1 MSRRILFVTMQGS
14 IHVARWIDSIA
25 DQGWDVH
32 MFPLNENF
40 AHERLRNVTIHRPFI
55 SLSWYGIRKK
65 VQRRRGGDTIMGL
78 TYDNER
84 GSGVRTQAA
93 FPVVV
98 PHLAVRALNRFVT
111 VRLGESPQRRA
122 LLYGPHMLARLIR
135 RLKPDLIHSMEFQHM
150 SYNVLKAKAIFGD
163 GFPPWLATNWG
174 SDISHF
180 RQDADHHRQI
190 TRLLGN
196 IDYYSCEC
204 QRDVG
209 LAQAMGFKGKVMPVF
224 PNSGGFDLAQA
235 ETYRSRKLPSQ
246 RRLIMLKG
254 YQHFAGRAL
263 TALDALEQCADLLKE
278 YEIVVYSSNAPVAER
293 AWQIN
298 QRRTLN
304 LWALPDTS
312 HEQML
317 RLFARARLYIG
328 ISAGD
333 AISTSVLEAMVMGA
347 FPIQTDTSCCDEWI
361 TDGEGGF
368 IVPHDDVEVIAHRIR
383 KALTD
388 DALVD
393 KAAGINWQTA
403 KDRLDQG
410 MIKGKVLDFYDR
422 IFADIGKKD

>member
-1 MSRRILFVTMQGS
+1 MGRRILFVTMQGS

-32 MFPLNENF
+32 LFPLNENF

-65 VQRRRGGDTIMGL
+65 VQRRRDGDTILGQ

-84 GSGVRTQAA
+84 GTGIRTQAA
-93 FPVVV
+93 FPVAI

-111 VRLGESPQRRA
+111 QRLGESPQRQA
-122 LLYGPHMLARLIR
+122 LLYGPHMLARLIG

-150 SYNVLKAKAIFGD
+150 GYNVLKAKEIIGD
-163 GFPPWLATNWG
+163 PFPPWLATNWG
-174 SDISHF
+174 SDIIHF
-180 RQDADHHRQI
+180 CQDADHRRQI

-209 LAQAMGFKGKVMPVF
+209 LAQDMGFKGMVMPVF
-224 PNSGGFDLAQA
+224 PNSGGFDLEQA
-235 ETYRSRKLPSQ
+235 KIYRSQKRPSQ

-263 TALDALEQCADLLKE
+263 TALDALEQCADLLKD
-278 YEIVVYSSNAPVAER
+278 YEIAIYSSNPPAKER
-293 AWQIN
+293 VRMIN
-298 QRRTLN
+298 KAGKLN
-304 LWALPDTS
+304 LLLLPDTP

-317 RLFARARLYIG
+317 EFFARARLYIG

-333 AISTSVLEAMVMGA
+333 AISTSMLEAMVMGA

-368 IVPHDDVEVIAHRIR
+368 IVPHDNADIIADRIR

-393 KAAGINWQTA
+393 KAADINWQTA

-410 MIKGKVLDFYDR
+410 MIKDKVLDFYDQ
-422 IFADIGKKD
+422 IFADIKEKV